1 MPKMCCDLAL
11 ESLTS
16 AIGGL
21 PRADRCEGC
30 AHAIEDGG
38 PSGSRRARGL
48 ALSSLALRAR
58 AAAVR
63 RTPAPLRVR
72 DPGTENENAGRFRPA
87 RAIEDGGPSGSR
99 TLDLGIKSPLL
110 CQLS

>member
-21 PRADRCEGC
+21 PRADRFEGC
-30 AHAIEDGG
+30 AH
-38 PSGSRRARGL
+38 
-48 ALSSLALRAR
+48 
-58 AAAVR
+58 
-63 RTPAPLRVR
+63 
-72 DPGTENENAGRFRPA
+72 
-87 RAIEDGGPSGSR
+87 AIEDGGPSGSR

>member
-21 PRADRCEGC
+21 PRADRFEGC

-38 PSGSRRARGL
+38 PSGSRRARVRSRSFPSRYALGL
-48 ALSSLALRAR
+48 GVSGLGHIRVPTVGRDSPA
-58 AAAVR
+58 R
-63 RTPAPLRVR
+63 RTRSRMV
-72 DPGTENENAGRFRPA
+72 GRQGLEPW
-87 RAIEDGGPSGSR
+87 
-99 TLDLGIKSPLL
+99 TLGLKVPCSAN
-110 CQLS
+110 

>member
-21 PRADRCEGC
+21 PRADRFEGC

-38 PSGSRRARGL
+38 PSGSRRARVRSRSFPSRY
-48 ALSSLALRAR
+48 ALGPRPSSGRPRPYGFETLTRKQKTPGVPA
-58 AAAVR
+58 R
-63 RTPAPLRVR
+63 RTRSRMV
-72 DPGTENENAGRFRPA
+72 GRQGLEPW
-87 RAIEDGGPSGSR
+87 
-99 TLDLGIKSPLL
+99 TLGLKVPCSAN
-110 CQLS
+110 